1 MLLKQTPQP
10 ALFTSL
16 RNYWGRTG
24 DPTAVRALF
33 LLENSMSGCCMQA
46 SRFFFLNVFS
56 CMLVCPLIMSM
67 SAGRC
72 GGWNLPFFVGER
84 NVSTFVL
91 QIAVSFINS
100 LRWLWACTHFQCLSS
115 GVITQFEC
123 LPFLWSVYL
132 FPFPTSVEHI
142 LTGCPAMLSIEEQLW
157 VKNSW
162 VF

>member
-1 MLLKQTPQP
+1 MLLKLTPQP

-16 RNYWGRTG
+16 QNYWGRTG
-24 DPTAVRALF
+24 DPTAVWAFF

-46 SRFFFLNVFS
+46 SRFFFLNMFS

-91 QIAVSFINS
+91 QIAVS
-100 LRWLWACTHFQCLSS
+100 WLLYQ
-115 GVITQFEC
+115 QFEMIVGMYS
-123 LPFLWSVYL
+123 LSVFVFWSNYPV
-132 FPFPTSVEHI
+132 
-142 LTGCPAMLSIEEQLW
+142 
-157 VKNSW
+157 
-162 VF
+162 